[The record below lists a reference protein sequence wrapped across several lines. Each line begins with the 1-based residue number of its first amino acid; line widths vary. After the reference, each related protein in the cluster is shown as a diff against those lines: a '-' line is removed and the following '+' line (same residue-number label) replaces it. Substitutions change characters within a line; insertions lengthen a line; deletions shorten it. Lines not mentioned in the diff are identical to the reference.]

1 MITPAEALPLIE
13 QNLRVPAPESASLI
27 DAAGRYLASDIEA
40 PVQLPLFDNS
50 AMDGYAIISSD
61 VAEASEDNPVSI
73 NVRGTVAAGDASV
86 NTVTAGQAMQIFT
99 GAKVMP
105 GADAVIPQEDVF
117 RSESGDTIIIERPVV
132 AGAHI
137 RRAGEEVHKG
147 DIILRAGDCL
157 TPAAIG
163 LLACLG
169 VDKVQVFPRPRVG
182 CIITGSELCPP
193 GTPLREGMI
202 YDSNSS
208 MLMAA
213 VKQTGVSI
221 VFDRQTLDD
230 FAALST
236 VLQQALS
243 VSNVVLLTG
252 GVSVGQFDYVRAAAV
267 KAGVDEVF
275 WRIAQKPGKPLYFG
289 ATPDR
294 SKAVFGL
301 PGNPASVLTCFYEY
315 VAPALR
321 QLMGAGNS
329 RAMTLS
335 ATLKTPF
342 SRRGSLTQFLKGD
355 LNDDGTV
362 SILEHQGS
370 HMLSSYARANCLVV
384 IPPDEN
390 HLQEGAKVQVHLIP

>member
-1 MITPAEALPLIE
+1 
-13 QNLRVPAPESASLI
+13 
-27 DAAGRYLASDIEA
+27 
-40 PVQLPLFDNS
+40 
-50 AMDGYAIISSD
+50 
-61 VAEASEDNPVSI
+61 
-73 NVRGTVAAGDASV
+73 
-86 NTVTAGQAMQIFT
+86 
-99 GAKVMP
+99 
-105 GADAVIPQEDVF
+105 
-117 RSESGDTIIIERPVV
+117 
-132 AGAHI
+132 
-137 RRAGEEVHKG
+137 EEVHKG
-147 DIILRAGDCL
+147 EIILRAGDCL

-169 VDKVQVFPRPRVG
+169 VDKVQVYPRPRVG

-202 YDSNSS
+202 YDSNSF

-267 KAGVDEVF
+267 KAGVEEVF

-294 SKAVFGL
+294 SKVVFGL
-301 PGNPASVLTCFYEY
+301 PGNPASVLTCFYE
-315 VAPALR
+315 
-321 QLMGAGNS
+321 
-329 RAMTLS
+329 
-335 ATLKTPF
+335 
-342 SRRGSLTQFLKGD
+342 
-355 LNDDGTV
+355 
-362 SILEHQGS
+362 
-370 HMLSSYARANCLVV
+370 
-384 IPPDEN
+384 
-390 HLQEGAKVQVHLIP
+390 